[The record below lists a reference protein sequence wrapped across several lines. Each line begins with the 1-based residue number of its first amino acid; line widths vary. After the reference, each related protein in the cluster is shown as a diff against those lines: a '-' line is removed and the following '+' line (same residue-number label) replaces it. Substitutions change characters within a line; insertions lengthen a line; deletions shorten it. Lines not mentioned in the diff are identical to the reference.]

1 MSGVLST
8 ALAALLL
15 AGSSGADEDGFDP
28 ATLPLTDLIACKSDL
43 PSWNG
48 FGLWF
53 HDNPDA
59 WRRYGVRKLESRNPF
74 LAEYRTDRP
83 IEVFGR
89 MTDRIALTSSG
100 MLAIFA
106 GDDPAA
112 LAHVLGIKPV
122 IAGPT
127 KFMGERIVTDSPFDG
142 GSPAFQGRLRIS
154 LNVSTVSSH
163 PGAVLA
169 GCSYRL
175 IFNDD

>member
-1 MSGVLST
+1 MNGMLS
-8 ALAALLL
+8 AAVAALLL
-15 AGSSGADEDGFDP
+15 AGSGAADEEGFDP
-28 ATLPLTDLIACKSDL
+28 SALPLTDLIACKSDL

-53 HDNPDA
+53 HDNPEA
-59 WRRYGVRKLESRNPF
+59 WRRYGVHKIESRNPF

-83 IEVFGR
+83 IKVFGR
-89 MTDRIALTSSG
+89 TTNRIALTSSG

-106 GDDPAA
+106 DVDPAA
-112 LAHVLGIKPV
+112 LARTLGIKAV
-122 IAGPT
+122 VAGPT

-142 GSPAFQGRLRIS
+142 GSPAFQGRIQIS

-175 IFNDD
+175 LFNDD